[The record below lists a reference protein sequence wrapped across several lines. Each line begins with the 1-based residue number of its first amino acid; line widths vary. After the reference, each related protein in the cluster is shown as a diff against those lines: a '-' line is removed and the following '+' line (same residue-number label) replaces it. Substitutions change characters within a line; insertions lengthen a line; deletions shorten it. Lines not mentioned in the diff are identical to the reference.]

1 MTISQVAVGATGTG
15 PFPPGFVWGAA
26 TSAYQIEGAVEADG
40 RGPSIWDTFARMPGR
55 VLGGDTGAVA
65 ADHYHRWREDVA
77 LMARLGLSAY
87 RFSIAWPRI
96 QPGGRGPVN
105 LKGVEF
111 YSRLVDEL
119 REHGITP
126 VATLYHWD
134 LPQALQDGGGWGHR
148 DTARRFA
155 EYAALMADALGDRV
169 DVWTTLN
176 EPWCSAFLGH
186 ASGEHAPGAT
196 DPALALRTAH
206 HLLLAHGL
214 AVQALRASL
223 PSPAQVSLTL
233 NFAQVRGS
241 APTLV
246 DQGEMNTV
254 RRSNRVHFSTIGEDE
269 DAATADAVR
278 RVDGLAN
285 RLFAEPVLRGRYPA
299 DVLADTAGLTDWS
312 FVRAGD
318 LAVIATPIDL
328 LGVNYY
334 APTHVAGREPV
345 ASRAASP
352 WPACE
357 TVDFRDPGLPTTAM
371 GWPIDGTGLYD
382 LLVRLHHDYPGVP
395 LAVTENGAAFD
406 DRADGAGR
414 VDDGDRVAYLR
425 DHLAGCRR
433 AIADGVDLRG
443 YFVWS
448 LLDNFEWAYGYSR
461 RFGIV
466 HVDYATGAR
475 VPKRSA
481 YWYRD
486 VIARNGFARDD

>member
-1 MTISQVAVGATGTG
+1 MTISHVAVDTTATE

-26 TSAYQIEGAVEADG
+26 TSAYQIEGAVDADG
-40 RGPSIWDTFARMPGR
+40 RGPSIWDTFARVPGR
-55 VLGGDTGAVA
+55 VLGGDTGDVA

-96 QPGGRGPVN
+96 QPDGRGPVN

-119 REHGITP
+119 RDHGITP

-134 LPQALQDGGGWGHR
+134 LPEALQGSGGWGHR

-169 DVWTTLN
+169 EVWTTLN

-186 ASGEHAPGAT
+186 ASGEHAPGDT
-196 DPALALRTAH
+196 DPALALRAAH
-206 HLLLAHGL
+206 HLLLAHGMG
-214 AVQALRASL
+214 VQALRASL
-223 PSPAQVSLTL
+223 PATAQVSITL
-233 NFAQVRGS
+233 NCAQVRG
-241 APTLV
+241 V
-246 DQGEMNTV
+246 DT
-254 RRSNRVHFSTIGEDE
+254 SP
-269 DAATADAVR
+269 ATADAVR

-285 RLFAEPVLRGRYPA
+285 RLFTEPILRGRYPA
-299 DVLADTAGLTDWS
+299 DVQADTAGLTDWS
-312 FVRAGD
+312 FVRADD

-334 APTHVAGREPV
+334 APTHVASREAGRPD
-345 ASRAASP
+345 AAAPTDAGP

-382 LLVRLHHDYPGVP
+382 LLVRLHRDYPGVP

-406 DRADGAGR
+406 DGVDPGGR

-425 DHLAGCRR
+425 EHLAGCRR

-443 YFVWS
+443 YFAWS

-466 HVDYATGAR
+466 HVDYATGTR

-486 VIARNGFARDD
+486 VIARHALAEND